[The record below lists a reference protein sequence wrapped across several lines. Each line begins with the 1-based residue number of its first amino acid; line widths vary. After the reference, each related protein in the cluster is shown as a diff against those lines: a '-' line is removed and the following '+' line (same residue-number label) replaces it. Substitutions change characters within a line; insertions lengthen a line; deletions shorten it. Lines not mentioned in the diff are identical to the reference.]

1 MRLMPLLITAM
12 TLAPPSIAAHPQT
25 STPVTL
31 ASSQSDTQSARA
43 KGQADRPLNL
53 PVSLDRIREALE
65 QPAAEP
71 LRGLDERAQF
81 HVEIR
86 ERQKLEDLLKSLNFN
101 SGPAVP
107 GGLYAY
113 EQQRLLFP
121 RVDNPLVQPY
131 AAFNQRE
138 LIVVSLTT
146 LIENYLAGR
155 VVHAITSANRSWA
168 EAAARQDVERAI
180 AEYCAAQPNGGA
192 GIQICAAPLKP

>member
-1 MRLMPLLITAM
+1 MRLILLLITAI
-12 TLAPPSIAAHPQT
+12 TVAPSSIAAQPQT
-25 STPVTL
+25 STPVTST
-31 ASSQSDTQSARA
+31 SSQSDTQSPAT
-43 KGQADRPLNL
+43 KGQADRPLL
-53 PVSLDRIREALE
+53 PVSLDKIREALE
-65 QPAAEP
+65 QPPGEP

-86 ERQKLEDLLKSLNFN
+86 ERQKLDDLLKSLNFK

-121 RVDNPLVQPY
+121 KVDNPLVQPY
-131 AAFNQRE
+131 AAFNQSE
-138 LIVVSLTT
+138 LVVVSLTT

-155 VVHAITSANRSWA
+155 LGRAITAANRAGA
-168 EAAARQDVERAI
+168 EAAARQEVERAI

-192 GIQICAAPLKP
+192 GIQICTALLKP